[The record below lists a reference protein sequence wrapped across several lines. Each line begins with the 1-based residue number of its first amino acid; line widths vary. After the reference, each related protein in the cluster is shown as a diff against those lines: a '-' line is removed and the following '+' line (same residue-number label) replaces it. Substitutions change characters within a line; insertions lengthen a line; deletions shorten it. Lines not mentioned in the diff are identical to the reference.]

1 MFGIKVIVA
10 CVVVVIVLLV
20 GRSKNKSRG
29 GGLGVTR
36 SIFRGISTIDL
47 WQQCGGKGGDCAKY
61 NACEDAP
68 WPMTTCGPGAM
79 AVRHNEWHWQCEP
92 VGSQQQEAAA
102 SKQLGWGEQCGG
114 KGGDCA
120 KKGQCVDAQWHGV
133 KCPQFS
139 ACIRRNEWHWQ
150 CDPEGMET
158 IKELGWGEQCGGQG
172 GDCKSKG
179 QCVDAQWKGVKCPQF
194 SACIRRNE
202 WHWQCDPE
210 PKPEQ
215 PQYPSTPTPVQPE
228 QPQYPS
234 TPTPVQPQPET
245 GSKSF
250 QPPPELSR
258 AKLMLKWSDE
268 FSLDR
273 VDEAKWEFHEGDGTD
288 WTGVKG
294 WGNQE
299 MQCYSCSPEN
309 IRIENNVLIITAK
322 RGGTCRNAKNN
333 THADASITSAKLASR
348 QAFVFGDNPILVS
361 ARIKIPMGQGSFPAF
376 WLIPN
381 RPWSSGTG
389 AYGYWCLSGE
399 IDILEHVNKEKH
411 VQSTVIHKLPEDPE
425 CKFDRQGI
433 DLADPGDWHVYSCLW
448 SKDEIKTWVDGQPML
463 TKNTG
468 FGRPFTAEN
477 PMNIVLNLAV
487 GGSWAGNDASDLPYS
502 MYVDYVYVHDVINS
516 S

>member
-1 MFGIKVIVA
+1 MLGIKVIVA
-10 CVVVVIVLLV
+10 CVVILLV
-20 GRSKNKSRG
+20 LFSRSNNRSRG
-29 GGLGVTR
+29 ALDVTR
-36 SIFRGISTIDL
+36 GIFRSITTIGL
-47 WQQCGGKGGDCAKY
+47 WKQCGGKGGDCAKY
-61 NACEDAP
+61 NACVDAP

-92 VGSQQQEAAA
+92 VGSQPQAPT
-102 SKQLGWGEQCGG
+102 SRQLGWGEQCGG

-120 KKGQCVDAQWHGV
+120 NKGQCVDAQWQGL

-139 ACIRRNEWHWQ
+139 AC
-150 CDPEGMET
+150 
-158 IKELGWGEQCGGQG
+158 
-172 GDCKSKG
+172 
-179 QCVDAQWKGVKCPQF
+179 V
-194 SACIRRNE
+194 RRNE

-210 PKPEQ
+210 PKPTAPQQ
-215 PQYPSTPTPVQPE
+215 PAPKPTA
-228 QPQYPS
+228 PQRPAPK
-234 TPTPVQPQPET
+234 PTAPAAAKP
-245 GSKSF
+245 F
-250 QPPPELSR
+250 QPPPELSK
-258 AKLMLKWSDE
+258 AKLVLKWSDE
-268 FSLDR
+268 FRSTR

-299 MQCYSCSPEN
+299 MQCYTRSPEN
-309 IRIENNVLIITAK
+309 IRIENTVLVITAK

-333 THADASITSAKLASR
+333 TAADASVTSAKLASR
-348 QAFVFGDNPILVS
+348 QAFVFGANPILVS

-399 IDILEHVNKEKH
+399 IDILEHVNKETH

-433 DLADPGDWHVYSCLW
+433 DLANPGDWHVYSCLW
-448 SKDEIKTWVDGQPML
+448 SKDEIKTWVDGRPML
-463 TKNTG
+463 TKRTG
-468 FGRPFTAEN
+468 FGRPFTTEN

-502 MYVDYVYVHDVINS
+502 MYVDYVYVHDVLNL
-516 S
+516 